1 MNTNEAKNVKNAYI
15 YNTLN
20 ITAKKWTSK
29 TENCA
34 KCDYWLID
42 LKSDYVFKELALNT
56 RGL

>member
-1 MNTNEAKNVKNAYI
+1 MKQKCKKCLHL
-15 YNTLN
+15 YNKY

-42 LKSDYVFKELALNT
+42 LKSDYVVKELALNT